1 MTTDLNQKLG
11 QLFFVGF
18 QGYTLSDKTKHF
30 LKTIQ
35 PGGIILF
42 KNNIKNK
49 KQVKNLIKEINNT
62 LKIKPFIGTDQ
73 EGGRVQRLKKICT
86 SVPSVWKLSK
96 LGIKELLKGQSII
109 SSELL
114 ELGFNANFSPV
125 LDINSNPK
133 NPIIGKRK
141 RAISSDPKIVSKYG
155 AEIVKLFIKNKIIPI
170 AKHFPGHGDVS
181 LDSHLTLP
189 VLKKT
194 KKELNNFELIPFKK
208 AIQNKVPIIMAAH
221 IQLPKIEKDK
231 KCPASLSRNVLKGM
245 LRDKLGFKGLI
256 ITDELNMK
264 GITKNYKLEEASY
277 KALTSGADILL
288 FNHNEDSTLRAYE
301 YLKEKMRIDKNLA
314 KRITESYKMVMKT
327 KNKYFTLRHD

>member
-1 MTTDLNQKLG
+1 MTEDLSEKLG

-18 QGYTLSDKTKHF
+18 LGTTLSSKTKQF
-30 LKTIQ
+30 LRTIQ

-86 SVPSVWKLSK
+86 SVPSVWELSK
-96 LGIKELLKGQSII
+96 LGLKELLKGQSII
-109 SSELL
+109 VSELL
-114 ELGFNANFSPV
+114 ELGFNTNFSPV
-125 LDINSNPK
+125 LDINSNLK
-133 NPIIGKRK
+133 NPIIGKRE

-155 AEIVKLFIKNKIIPI
+155 AEIAKLFIKTKIIPI
-170 AKHFPGHGDVS
+170 VKHFPGHGDVS

-208 AIQNKVPIIMAAH
+208 AIQNTYKVVE
-221 IQLPKIEKDK
+221 KINFDGMFYRKDIGK
-231 KCPASLSRNVLKGM
+231 
-245 LRDKLGFKGLI
+245 KGLNI
-256 ITDELNMK
+256 
-264 GITKNYKLEEASY
+264 
-277 KALTSGADILL
+277 
-288 FNHNEDSTLRAYE
+288 
-301 YLKEKMRIDKNLA
+301 
-314 KRITESYKMVMKT
+314 
-327 KNKYFTLRHD
+327 